1 MYSRTLQP
9 WGLNA
14 NLLCFFAVKFMF
26 ISTGSATVLLRKIL
40 FRKILFRKI
49 LLRRLPLLMHLASV

>member
-1 MYSRTLQP
+1 
-9 WGLNA
+9 
-14 NLLCFFAVKFMF
+14 MF